1 MYHRLRLIAAAR
13 RAKQDAKAG
22 KRDPNPYDD
31 PALRRRYYR
40 SYVAWSDVYR
50 EKSKCELKPP
60 PNT

>member
-1 MYHRLRLIAAAR
+1 MYHRLIAAAR
-13 RAKQDAKAG
+13 RAKQDARKG
-22 KRDPNPYDD
+22 EPIGEIPYDD
-31 PALRRRYYR
+31 PVLRRRYYR

>member
-40 SYVAWSDVYR
+40 SYVAWRDIYKER
-50 EKSKCELKPP
+50 TK
-60 PNT
+60 